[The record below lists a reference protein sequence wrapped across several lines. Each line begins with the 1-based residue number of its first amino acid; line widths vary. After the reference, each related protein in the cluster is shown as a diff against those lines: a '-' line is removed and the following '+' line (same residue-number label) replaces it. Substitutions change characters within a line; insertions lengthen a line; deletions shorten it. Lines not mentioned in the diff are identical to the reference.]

1 MTKEMNADDF
11 MQEFDESVDD
21 VMKKYRQ
28 EINNIYEAESKE
40 VDVALNKHN
49 RIRVCIL
56 CAFGLLALLSLV
68 LMFI

>member
-1 MTKEMNADDF
+1 MSIRFLLDFEWKAMTKEMNADDF

-40 VDVALNKHN
+40 VKWKAY
-49 RIRVCIL
+49 
-56 CAFGLLALLSLV
+56 
-68 LMFI
+68 